1 MCGII
6 GAVAKHD
13 VTPVLLEGL
22 KRLEYRGYD
31 SAGVTVIDSE
41 NHFQRLRTS
50 GKVKYLQKLLEKNPI
65 AGSTGIAH
73 TRWATHGKPN
83 EQNAHPHIAGN
94 EIAIVHNGIIE
105 NHQALRSKLLSK
117 NCEIT
122 SETDSEL
129 IAHLTHLQVAQGK
142 DLLTA
147 MRHVSHEID
156 GAYAIALLHRSEPGR
171 MIAIR
176 KSSPL
181 VIGLGEQSN
190 YVASDALVL
199 LPLTNRIIYLEDG
212 DIADISAD
220 KVVIYDSEDNCVTRE
235 IHVIEQSQDAVSKGN
250 YAHFMLKE
258 IFEQPDAVAKTLQGR
273 LSARHVMSEAFG
285 IKAPE
290 MFRRTQ
296 HVLIVAC
303 GTSYHAGLV
312 AKFWIEEIAGISCQ
326 VEIASEYRYR
336 HKIVESDT
344 LFVTISQSGE
354 TADTLAALRSAKKH
368 HYLGTLAICNMPVSS
383 LVRESD
389 LVLMTDAGPEIGV
402 ASTKSFTCQLTGLL
416 MLAITLGSHKNLD
429 TGTEMNLIKR
439 LYSLPN
445 LLEQVLKLDASIKKI
460 ATDFQDK
467 QDTLF
472 LARGILYPVAKEGA
486 LKLKEISYIH
496 AEACPAGELKHGT
509 LALVNPNI
517 PIVVLVPGD
526 DLVTKIQSN
535 LEEIA
540 TRGGDLILFAD
551 QRLKFENN
559 YVMRII
565 QVPPIDRLLAP
576 IVYAVPMQLLAYYV
590 ALLKG
595 TDIDQPRNLA
605 KSVTVE

>member
-6 GAVAKHD
+6 GAVASRD
-13 VTPVLLEGL
+13 VTSTLLEGL

-31 SAGVTVIDSE
+31 SAGLTVITSDNQFE
-41 NHFQRLRTS
+41 RLRAS
-50 GKVKYLQKLLEKNPI
+50 GKVKYLQKLFDKHPI
-65 AGSTGIAH
+65 SGNTGIAH
-73 TRWATHGKPN
+73 TRWATHGKPS

-94 EIAIVHNGIIE
+94 EVAIVHNGIIE
-105 NHQALRSKLLSK
+105 NHQIIRAKLLSYR
-117 NCEIT
+117 CDIT

-129 IAHLTHLQVAQGK
+129 IAHLVYLELNAGNDFFAAVK
-142 DLLTA
+142 NL
-147 MRHVSHEID
+147 SHEIE
-156 GAYAIALLHRSEPGR
+156 GAYAIAIIHRSEPGR

-181 VIGLGEQSN
+181 VIGLGTNEN

-199 LPLTNRIIYLEDG
+199 LPLTKRVIYLEDG
-212 DIADISAD
+212 DIADIYTD
-220 KVVIYDSEDNCVTRE
+220 KVIVYDVNGNQVQRE
-235 IHVIEQSQDAVSKGN
+235 IHILKDSLAGAEKEK

-258 IFEQPDAVAKTLQGR
+258 IYEQPDAVAKTLEGR
-273 LSARHVMSEAFG
+273 LSSRHVLTEAFG

-290 MFRRTQ
+290 IFNQTK
-296 HVLIVAC
+296 HVMIVAC

-336 HKIVESDT
+336 QKIVEPDT
-344 LFVTISQSGE
+344 LFITISQSGE
-354 TADTLAALRSAKKH
+354 TADTLAALRSAKKYN
-368 HYLGTLAICNMPVSS
+368 YLATLAICNMPVSS

-402 ASTKSFTCQLTGLL
+402 ASTKSFTCQLASLI
-416 MLAITLGSHKNLD
+416 MLSIALGSYKGLD
-429 TGTEMNLIKR
+429 PGTETNLIK
-439 LYSLPN
+439 LLSSLPRV
-445 LLEQVLKLDASIKKI
+445 LEQTLKLDLSIKNI
-460 ATDFQDK
+460 VSDFQNK
-467 QDTLF
+467 QDSLF
-472 LARGILYPVAKEGA
+472 LARGILYPIAKEGA

-509 LALVNPNI
+509 LALVNPAM
-517 PIVVLVPGD
+517 PIIVLVPED
-526 DLVTKIQSN
+526 DLVKKIKSN

-540 TRGGDLILFAD
+540 TRGGNVILFAD
-551 QRLKFENN
+551 KRVELDYSQARQ
-559 YVMRII
+559 II
-565 QVPPIDRLLAP
+565 RMPVVERLLAP
-576 IVYAVPMQLLAYYV
+576 IVYSIPMQLLAYYV